1 MTSVSQIVGGGV
13 GSTAGFGQPGT
24 FGRPSTREDETDRT
38 TLPGRRDPREATEA
52 RETADRQRPGAGIPE
67 LPGRRTDRQAT
78 DVARLPGQ
86 EGVDGSGPRRP
97 LIAGGA
103 FVLAVAIGLSL
114 DEQSQPEGIE
124 PATPVSTGSPA
135 AAEGDGPE
143 ELGANGLTEA
153 EQEQVRELQQRD
165 AEVRQHE
172 AAHAAAGGQYA
183 GSPTYTYQ
191 TGPDGRQYAVGGEV
205 SIDTSPVRGNPE
217 ATIQKA
223 QQIKAAA
230 SAPADPSSQDRRVA
244 AQADALRQQA
254 QAELQAERAEARQGV
269 DGDGGETEP
278 SAAAAAQQPA
288 SAQGAPDQGP
298 DVQSAPQATSA
309 PAAGPQGSA
318 EDREAGLE
326 RTASPDAFGAS
337 VGPDDED
344 AEGGSD
350 RAFIA
355 PVVFS
360 GAAASYRH
368 TGFKPNQISIS
379 V

>member
-13 GSTAGFGQPGT
+13 GSAAGFGLPGA
-24 FGRPSTREDETDRT
+24 FGRPSTRGEEVDRT
-38 TLPGRRDPREATEA
+38 ALPGRNDPRQTIE
-52 RETADRQRPGAGIPE
+52 RQRSGAEIPE

-114 DEQSQPEGIE
+114 DEQTAPEGVE
-124 PATPVSTGSPA
+124 PATPASTGSA
-135 AAEGDGPE
+135 AAVPEGGGSE
-143 ELGANGLTEA
+143 EPGTNGLTEA
-153 EQEQVRELQQRD
+153 EQEQVRELQARD

-191 TGPDGRQYAVGGEV
+191 SGPDGRQYAVGGEV
-205 SIDTSPVRGNPE
+205 SIDTSPIRGNPE

-230 SAPADPSSQDRRVA
+230 AAPADPSSQDRRVA

-254 QAELQAERAEARQGV
+254 QAELRAERSEATQGEDGEDAAAEAQ
-269 DGDGGETEP
+269 P
-278 SAAAAAQQPA
+278 AAVAGAQQPPG
-288 SAQGAPDQGP
+288 AQGPADQGGAIQNSP
-298 DVQSAPQATSA
+298 AQAATIPAPQA
-309 PAAGPQGSA
+309 PDDPQGST
-318 EDREAGLE
+318 EEESSGDE
-326 RTASPDAFGAS
+326 RATSTEAFGVTVQGGS
-337 VGPDDED
+337 DDE
-344 AEGGSD
+344 SD